1 MARHRLGCLSAGI
14 SSLFVAAAAL
24 GHHSNDYHFDRNVD
38 VTVSGTVNQFRFI
51 NPHSRLLVD
60 VTSDNGEVVTWDCEM
75 GAANGLRRNGWTVD
89 VFRPG
94 ADIVV
99 QGFAARRSD
108 TECYFDYADM
118 GDGRRITMADR
129 FDETSPVRPAQAAT
143 AAAPQ
148 GVPNFT
154 RIWQR
159 RPGGGG
165 GGGPQLGGPNRQAWV
180 LNEAGQAALAAYDP
194 VLDDPSLDCDPVS
207 IVRLW
212 GNGNL
217 TQITQ
222 EEHQVTIQH
231 EWMDAR
237 RIVHLGMSEHPSEL
251 PDNVLGHSIGWY
263 EGNTFVVDT
272 VGYPNGVLH
281 QHPGLPHSDKLHTI
295 ERLTLSESGDS
306 FELAYVAED
315 EDYFIDQLTGSRSFV
330 ASSEAMREYN
340 CTH

>member
-1 MARHRLGCLSAGI
+1 MARQLFGCLIAGV
-14 SSLFVAAAAL
+14 SSLFMAGWAF

-38 VTVSGTVNQFRFI
+38 VTVTGTVNQFRFI

-60 VTSDNGEVVTWDCEM
+60 VTNADGDVVTWDCEM
-75 GAANGLRRNGWTVD
+75 GAANGLRRNGWNDD

-94 ADIVV
+94 EEIIIH
-99 QGFAARRSD
+99 GFAARRSD
-108 TECYFDYADM
+108 TECYFDIAEM

-129 FDETSPVRPAQAAT
+129 FDDSSPVRPEQTAT
-143 AAAPQ
+143 VAAPV
-148 GVPNFT
+148 GVPDFT

-159 RPGGGG
+159 RPGGG

-194 VLDDPSLDCDPVS
+194 VSDDPSLDCSPVS

-217 TQITQ
+217 TRITQ
-222 EEHQVTIQH
+222 EETRVTIEH

-237 RIVHLGMSEHPSEL
+237 RIVHLGMSEHPADM
-251 PDNVLGHSIGWY
+251 PNNVLGHSIGWY
-263 EGNTFVVDT
+263 EGNTFIIDT
-272 VGYPNGVLH
+272 TGYPHGVLH

-306 FELAYVAED
+306 FELSYVAED
-315 EDYFIDQLTGSRSFV
+315 ADYFTDQLTGSRSFI
-330 ASSEAMREYN
+330 ASSEAMRDYD

>member
-1 MARHRLGCLSAGI
+1 MVRRLFGYLSAGI
-14 SSLFVAAAAL
+14 PSLFVAGSAF

-38 VTVSGTVNQFRFI
+38 VTVSGKVNRFRFI

-60 VTSDNGEVVTWDCEM
+60 VKSDDGDVVTWDCEM
-75 GAANGLRRNGWTVD
+75 GAANGLRRNGWKDD

-94 ADIVV
+94 EDIVI
-99 QGFAARRSD
+99 QGFAARRSE

-118 GDGRRITMADR
+118 GDGRRITMVDR
-129 FDETSPVRPAQAAT
+129 FDESSPIRPDAT
-143 AAAPQ
+143 AVAVVPP

-154 RIWQR
+154 RVWQR
-159 RPGGGG
+159 GPGNGG

-194 VLDDPSLDCDPVS
+194 VVDDPSLNCSPVS

-212 GNGNL
+212 GTGNL
-217 TQITQ
+217 TRITQ
-222 EEHQVTIQH
+222 DDDQVKIEH
-231 EWMDAR
+231 EWMDAT
-237 RIVHLGMSEHPSEL
+237 RIVHLGMSEHSIER

-263 EGNTFVVDT
+263 EGNTFVIDT
-272 VGYPNGVLH
+272 VGYPHGVLH

-306 FELAYVAED
+306 FELTYIAED
-315 EDYFIDQLTGSRSFV
+315 EDYFVDQLTGSRSFV
-330 ASSEAMREYN
+330 ASSEAMRDYN